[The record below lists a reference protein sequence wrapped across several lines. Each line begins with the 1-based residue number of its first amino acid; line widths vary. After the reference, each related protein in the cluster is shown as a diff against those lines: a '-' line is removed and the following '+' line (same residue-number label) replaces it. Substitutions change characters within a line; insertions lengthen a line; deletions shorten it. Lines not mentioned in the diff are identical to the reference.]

1 MRLSELKRSNVDS
14 SKSNFK
20 IIGLDDEI
28 GIIKTLN
35 VLLDREGYY
44 FKGYTDHVEAIED
57 IKNNDYGL
65 LILDYLLLNINAKEV
80 VEIIRSF
87 NKELYILLLTGHSEC
102 APPMETLDKNDI
114 QGYCTKSDDPR
125 QLLLMV
131 KSAFKSIS
139 MMNDIRLTRN
149 GLDSILKSVP
159 RIYQLQPIDIIL
171 EEILSNILN
180 IVHSADAFILVDRLE
195 GTEEN
200 SKESIY
206 RGIGKYNIDIE
217 TFTTLFNP
225 LQMMFAGSARMNS
238 QVVKHEGGVFF
249 PLLNDK
255 RESIGV
261 IFVDALDEKYI
272 SLLEVFS
279 NQAASSI
286 NNAFLHSMINIKN
299 SELKM
304 TYEIIRT
311 RYEETVD
318 TLRLAVDA
326 KDEYTRGHSD
336 RVSKYAVEIAKCFS
350 HLTEH
355 DYNLLRVGGTF
366 HDIGKIGTADDI
378 LLSDRK
384 LSDSEFH
391 EIQKHPLTG
400 AKILSALSMFQD
412 TVPLVLCH
420 HERVDGSGY
429 PNRLKGDE
437 IPFLARILSV
447 ADAFDAM
454 TTNRVY
460 RSKLPLEAAM
470 AQLQK
475 GAGTQFDPDIV
486 EKFVDLLRSGA
497 IKLDE

>member
-1 MRLSELKRSNVDS
+1 MRLSELKRIKPDE
-14 SKSNFK
+14 SKVNFK

-28 GIIKTLN
+28 GIIKTLK
-35 VLLDREGYY
+35 VLLDREGYE
-44 FKGYTDHVEAIED
+44 FQGYTDHKEAIEE
-57 IKNNDYGL
+57 IRNNNYSL
-65 LILDYLLLNINAKEV
+65 LILDYLLYNINAKEV

-131 KSAFKSIS
+131 KSAYKSVS

-149 GLDSILKSVP
+149 GLDSILKAVP
-159 RIYQLQPIDIIL
+159 KIYQLQPIDIIL
-171 EEILSNILN
+171 EEVLANILH
-180 IVHSADAFILVDRLE
+180 IVKSADAFILADSISGSDE
-195 GTEEN
+195 
-200 SKESIY
+200 SIKESIY
-206 RGIGKYNIDIE
+206 KGIGKFNTDID
-217 TFTTLFNP
+217 TFVTLFNP
-225 LQMMFAGSARMNS
+225 LHMMYAGSARMN
-238 QVVKHEGGVFF
+238 QQIVKHEGGVFF

-261 IFVDALDEKYI
+261 IFVDSVDDKYI
-272 SLLEVFS
+272 SLLEIFT
-279 NQAASSI
+279 NHAASSI
-286 NNAFLHSMINIKN
+286 NNAFLHSILNLKN
-299 SELKM
+299 NELSM

-311 RYEETVD
+311 RYEETVN

-336 RVSKYAVEIAKCFS
+336 RVSKYATQIAQSFS
-350 HLTEH
+350 HLGENDFH
-355 DYNLLRVGGTF
+355 LLRVGGTF

-384 LSDSEFH
+384 LNNDEFD
-391 EIQKHPLTG
+391 EIKKHPLTG
-400 AKILSALSMFQD
+400 AKILSALSMFRD
-412 TVPLVLCH
+412 TVPLVLSH
-420 HERVDGSGY
+420 HERFDGGGY
-429 PNRLKGDE
+429 PNGLKGEE

-460 RSKLPLEAAM
+460 RRKLSLEDAI

-475 GAGTQFDPDIV
+475 GAGTQFDPLVV

-497 IKLDE
+497 VQLED